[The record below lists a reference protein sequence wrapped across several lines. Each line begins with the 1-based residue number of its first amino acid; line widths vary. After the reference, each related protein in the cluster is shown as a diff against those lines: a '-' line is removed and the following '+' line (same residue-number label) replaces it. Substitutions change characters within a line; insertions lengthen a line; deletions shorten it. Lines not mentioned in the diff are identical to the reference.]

1 MMKLALIGEGIARS
15 QSPDLHQ
22 RLGQRLGLPTEY
34 HLVDALELADF
45 DFKQAVMQLQQQGYR
60 GTNVTYPFK
69 EQAVKLATQL
79 SEGVERV
86 GSANTLVFEGGV
98 IRAENT
104 DYSGFIS
111 AYRHRFGDKAPGKVL
126 LVGAGGV
133 GRAVAFAL
141 GKLGADQLLILERDP
156 SRGTDLCE
164 DLSAQGISA
173 RGLTAEEADDLLG
186 QLDGIVNCTP
196 VGHLNHPGCPI
207 DANKLQPQQWV
218 FDAVYIPAE
227 TVLLTA
233 AEAAG
238 AATLSGVDLFV
249 YQGVDAFRFF
259 SKGQVSAVQLE
270 AEILAVRD
278 HFFQRLLGA

>member
-34 HLVDALELADF
+34 HLVDALEQTDF
-45 DFKQAVMQLQQQGYR
+45 DFKQAVSRLQQQGYR

-69 EQAVKLATQL
+69 EQAVKLANQL

-86 GSANTLVFEGGV
+86 GSANTLVFEGGI

-104 DYSGFIS
+104 DYSGFIN
-111 AYRHRFGDKAPGKVL
+111 AYRHRFGNQVPGTVL

-141 GKLGADQLLILERDP
+141 GKLGADQLHILERDP
-156 SRGTDLCE
+156 LRSADLCK
-164 DLSAQGISA
+164 DLAAHGINAQ
-173 RGLTAEEADDLLG
+173 GLTADEAADQLG
-186 QLDGIVNCTP
+186 QVDGIVNCTP

-207 DANKLQPQQWV
+207 DVSKLQSQQWV

-233 AEAAG
+233 ARAAG

-259 SKGQVSAVQLE
+259 SEGKVATAPLDSA
-270 AEILAVRD
+270 IPAVRD
-278 HFFQRLLGA
+278 HYFRQLLGT